1 MASEPPTGAYIPGTF
16 DAEPRSA
23 AGLPLALIEQWR
35 DTGQSHEDARRLLG
49 RYATRGYSVVSD
61 SAGLTKLSQRLGL
74 LEVLA
79 LIDRPKRILHART
92 TAIGGTAV
100 GVWAADNAQM
110 FHPESADAGVLL
122 SALLKVQDEI
132 ERSCRVRIGI
142 GAHRGSFYGLA
153 GGLYGPEADAIE
165 DIAENHT
172 EGGEL
177 VVTGAVVDRLPP
189 GHSFVL
195 RRKDGP
201 ESLVGAVYHVL
212 DGPRQADVRSAAHR
226 PHDPRPAEDLR
237 YPIPYSAAFYADLL
251 RLERCPE
258 DVELA
263 GRLAAEHLQDRTVVL
278 VERSVAAA
286 ETPELGLLRGLA
298 LSAVLREAGLALM
311 PARGAVEIKIA
322 GPLALYLFEEAAPA
336 VRFARCLRAGLAEH
350 EIVCRIGVAA
360 GPVLAGETPGGG
372 WDVAGA
378 PVNLASKMAQDL
390 GRPGR
395 VYLSEAVR
403 ERAQLDGFTSVR
415 RTVSGVEMTFFEG

>member
-1 MASEPPTGAYIPGTF
+1 MASEPPTGAYIPSTF
-16 DAEPRSA
+16 DTEPRSA
-23 AGLPLALIEQWR
+23 AGLPLALIQQWR

-49 RYATRGYSVVSD
+49 RFAVRGYNVVSD

-92 TAIGGTAV
+92 RAIGGEAV

-142 GAHRGSFYGLA
+142 GAHCGSFYGLA
-153 GGLYGPEADAIE
+153 GGLYGAEADAIE

-172 EGGEL
+172 EGGGL

-189 GHSFVL
+189 DHAFVL

-201 ESLVGAVYHVL
+201 ESLVGAVHQVL
-212 DGPRQADVRSAAHR
+212 DGPRPEDVR
-226 PHDPRPAEDLR
+226 PVAEDLR

-251 RLERCPE
+251 RLERRPE

-263 GRLAAEHLQDRTVVL
+263 RRLAAEHLQDRTVVL
-278 VERSVAAA
+278 VERSVAPA

-298 LSAVLREAGLALM
+298 LSAVLRETGLRLM

-336 VRFARCLRAGLAEH
+336 VRFAQGLRAGLAEY

-372 WDVAGA
+372 WDIAGA

-390 GRPGR
+390 GGPGR
-395 VYLSEAVR
+395 VYLSEAVHER
-403 ERAQLDGFTSVR
+403 LAEAGSERAQLDGFAAVQ
-415 RTVSGVEMTFFEG
+415 RTVSGVQLTFFEG